1 MSSIERNI
9 EAHKRTITE
18 LLHGK
23 KYTVEYFQREYKW
36 ERKHIEQLIVDLE
49 AAFMSNYN
57 EGDTLANVANYNGYY
72 LGPVVLCEIGRVRSI
87 VDGQQRLT
95 SITLL
100 LIYLNN
106 LQKNTAE
113 PEELIPLVFS
123 RKGGKNSYNIE
134 VAARTV
140 VLDALFK
147 GEEFELEEDV
157 DPSVKNM
164 YERYLDIASMFP
176 DTLKGET
183 LPFFIEWLKDNV
195 VFVEILAF
203 SNENAYTI
211 FETMNDRGL
220 NLTPTEMLKGY
231 ILTNIQD
238 NDRIE
243 EINALWKKHVSNL
256 HRFSLLED
264 QEFIRAWLRSA
275 FAETIRSTT
284 KGAENEDFEKI
295 GTRFHTWVKDNAKK
309 IGLKEPEAFYY
320 FVKGDFDFYA
330 NLYTRILSAERVLTE
345 GLETLYLSS
354 YWSIANSL
362 AYPLMMAPISKLDD
376 EETIIEKLGIISKF
390 IDIFTVSRVINNRSI
405 TQTALRYT
413 IYSLVLE
420 IRGKNVDELRTILKG
435 KLAGPT
441 DSIDNVVNYFY
452 QYDNRKF
459 LHYLFARIVYYMQ
472 TEYANEDVS
481 FDDFMPSRR
490 RNRYVLTPIIDSTN
504 EAYLQYFANEDELFQ
519 AYKLLGN
526 LVLIPNEIALEFNNI
541 ATIKKLALLE
551 NQNLLASTLVNNV
564 ENSGNTQLFPL
575 TTFNYD
581 GLKLRTAHIAEIAK
595 EIWNIER
602 I

>member
-49 AAFMSNYN
+49 AAFMSNHN
-57 EGDTLANVANYNGYY
+57 DGDTLANVADYNGYY

-106 LQKNTAE
+106 LQRNILE
-113 PEELIPLVFS
+113 PEEITPLIFS

-134 VAARTV
+134 VAARAV
-140 VLDALFK
+140 VLDAVFK
-147 GEEFELEEDV
+147 NEEFELSDDA

-164 YERYLDIASMFP
+164 YERYLDISNMFP
-176 DTLKGET
+176 VSLKGEI
-183 LPFFIEWLKDNV
+183 LPLFIEWLKENV
-195 VFVEILAF
+195 VFVEILAY

-243 EINALWKKHVSNL
+243 EINVLWKKHVSNL

-275 FAETIRSTT
+275 FAESIRSTS

-295 GTRFHTWVKDNAKK
+295 GTRFHTWVKDNSKK

-330 NLYTRILSAERVLTE
+330 TLYTRILNAERYLTE
-345 GLETLYLSS
+345 GLETLFLSS

-376 EETIIEKLGIISKF
+376 EDTVIEKLNIVSKF
-390 IDIFTVSRVINNRSI
+390 LDVFTVSRVVNNRSI

-413 IYSLVLE
+413 IYSLVKD
-420 IRGKNVDELRTILKG
+420 IRGRGVDELRNILKG

-441 DSIDNVVNYFY
+441 DSIENLVNFTF

-459 LHYLFARIVYYMQ
+459 IHYLFARIVYYLQ
-472 TEYANEDVS
+472 TTYANEEIS
-481 FDDFMPSRR
+481 FDELMPSRR
-490 RNRYVLTPIIDSTN
+490 RNRYVLAAIADYDFDSYGEN
-504 EAYLQYFANEDELFQ
+504 FSDEEELFL

-526 LVLIPNEIALEFNNI
+526 YILIPNPIAEQFNQVS
-541 ATIKKLALLE
+541 TIEKLQLLAHE
-551 NQNLLASTLVNNV
+551 NLLASTLLNNE
-564 ENSGNTQLFPL
+564 ENAGNIHLSPIQSIDFESLKAR
-575 TTFNYD
+575 TT
-581 GLKLRTAHIAEIAK
+581 AIAEIAK
-595 EIWNIER
+595 EIWSVEGI
-602 I
+602 

>member
-1 MSSIERNI
+1 MSSIEKNI
-9 EAHKRTITE
+9 QADKRKLTE

-23 KYTVEYFQREYKW
+23 KYAVDYFQREYKW

-57 EGDTLANVANYNGYY
+57 EGDTLDSVSEYNGYY

-106 LQKNTAE
+106 LQKNRAE
-113 PEELIPLVFS
+113 QEEITPLVFS

-134 VAARTV
+134 VPARTA
-140 VLDALFK
+140 VLEALFK
-147 GEEFELEEDV
+147 DEEFELGEDA

-164 YERYLDIASMFP
+164 YERYFDISNMFP
-176 DTLKGET
+176 DTLKGEA
-183 LPFFIEWLKDNV
+183 LPLFIEWLKENV

-243 EINALWKKHVSNL
+243 EISTLWKKHVSNL
-256 HRFSLLED
+256 HRFSLFED

-275 FAETIRSTT
+275 FAETIRSTS

-309 IGLKEPEAFYY
+309 IGLKEPETFYY

-330 NLYTRILSAERVLTE
+330 TLYTRILNAERYLTE

-376 EETIIEKLGIISKF
+376 EDTIIKKLNIVSKF
-390 IDIFTVSRVINNRSI
+390 LDVFTVSRVVNNRSI

-413 IYSLVLE
+413 IYSLVKD
-420 IRGKNVDELRTILKG
+420 IRGRDVDELRSILKG
-435 KLAGPT
+435 KLTGPT
-441 DSIDNVVNYFY
+441 DSIDNLVNFSY

-459 LHYLFARIVYYMQ
+459 IHYLFARIVYYMQ
-472 TEYANEDVS
+472 TVYANKEVN
-481 FDDFMPSRR
+481 FDELMPSRR
-490 RNRYVLTPIIDSTN
+490 RNRYVLAPIVDYDYGVYGEN
-504 EAYLQYFANEDELFQ
+504 FADEVELFQ
-519 AYKLLGN
+519 AYRLIGN
-526 LVLIPNEIALEFNNI
+526 HVLISNAVAEQFNQI
-541 ATIKKLALLE
+541 RTIEKLALLE
-551 NQNLLASTLVNNV
+551 NQNLLASTLMNN
-564 ENSGNTQLFPL
+564 ERSLGNTQLFPL
-575 TTFNYD
+575 RVINYETLRMRTT
-581 GLKLRTAHIAEIAK
+581 EIVQLAK
-595 EIWNIER
+595 EVWDIDAL
-602 I
+602 

>member
-1 MSSIERNI
+1 MSSIEKNI
-9 EAHKRTITE
+9 QADKRKLTE

-23 KYTVEYFQREYKW
+23 KYAVDYFQREYKW

-57 EGDTLANVANYNGYY
+57 NGDTLDSVAGYNGYY
-72 LGPVVLCEIGRVRSI
+72 LGPVVLCEVGRGRSI

-95 SITLL
+95 SISLL

-106 LQKNTAE
+106 LQRGNAE
-113 PEELIPLVFS
+113 QEEITPLIFS

-134 VAARTV
+134 VPARTA

-147 GEEFELEEDV
+147 NEEFDLEDDA

-164 YERYLDIASMFP
+164 YERYLDISNMFP
-176 DTLKGET
+176 DTLKGGT
-183 LPFFIEWLKDNV
+183 LPLFIEWLKENV

-243 EINALWKKHVSNL
+243 EINTLWKKHVSNL

-275 FAETIRSTT
+275 FADTIRSTS

-295 GTRFHTWVKDNAKK
+295 GTRFHTWVKDNTKK
-309 IGLKEPEAFYY
+309 IGLKEPEAYYY
-320 FVKGDFDFYA
+320 FIKGDFDFYA
-330 NLYTRILSAERVLTE
+330 TLYTRILNAERNLTE

-376 EETIIEKLGIISKF
+376 EETIIEKLNIVSKF
-390 IDIFTVSRVINNRSI
+390 LDVFTVSRVINNRSI
-405 TQTALRYT
+405 TQTAIRYT
-413 IYSLVLE
+413 IYSLVKD
-420 IRGKNVDELRTILKG
+420 IRGKDVDELRTTLKA
-435 KLAGPT
+435 KLAGP
-441 DSIDNVVNYFY
+441 DSIENIVNYFY

-459 LHYLFARIVYYMQ
+459 IHYLFARIVYYLQ
-472 TEYANEDVS
+472 TTYAEEDID
-481 FDDFMPSRR
+481 FDNLMPSRR
-490 RNRYVLTPIIDSTN
+490 RNRYVLAPIVDYDYSVYGEN
-504 EAYLQYFANEDELFQ
+504 FAGEDELFQ
-519 AYKLLGN
+519 AYRLLGN
-526 LVLIPNEIALEFNNI
+526 HILIQNMVAEEFNQI
-541 ATIKKLALLE
+541 PTIEKLSLLE
-551 NQNLLASTLVNNV
+551 NQNLLASTLVNNKD
-564 ENSGNTQLFPL
+564 NSGNTQLFPL
-575 TTFNYD
+575 TTINYET
-581 GLKLRTAHIAEIAK
+581 LKMRTSEIAQLAK
-595 EIWNIER
+595 EIWDIDL